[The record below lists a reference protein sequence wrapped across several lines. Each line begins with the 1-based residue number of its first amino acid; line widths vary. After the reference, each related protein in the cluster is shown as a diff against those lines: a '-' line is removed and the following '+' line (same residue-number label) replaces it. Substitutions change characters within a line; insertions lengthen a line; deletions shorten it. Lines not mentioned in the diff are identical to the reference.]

1 VTGRRLRVLCV
12 DDHAFL
18 AEGLRSRLAL
28 EPDMELVGRLATA
41 QGLIEEV
48 QRAGIDVVLL
58 DIEMPGPDPF
68 EVLADLRRR
77 CPGVR
82 AIMLSA
88 FVRDHYIDMALRNG
102 AWGYLSKSDAPDTVV
117 AAIRK
122 SACGEFVFGL
132 AVLDRCRRP
141 AESDAGERPSSRL
154 EQLTPREVQVLR
166 MIARG
171 MTRIQIARALHR
183 SPKTVDNHR
192 AALMEKLGI
201 HTSVELARYALRE
214 GLAEA

>member
-1 VTGRRLRVLCV
+1 MKSGPIRVLCV
-12 DDHAFL
+12 DDHAVVVEGLKARLSVERDLEFVGQL
-18 AEGLRSRLAL
+18 GGAEGL
-28 EPDMELVGRLATA
+28 V
-41 QGLIEEV
+41 EEARRT
-48 QRAGIDVVLL
+48 RADVVVL